1 MSMCVT
7 RKKSLLLLASC
18 FLFASLLVSSV
29 VSADSNLT
37 PSIPVPEVKPVLAQ
51 AVAATVE
58 EVKESAPSTK
68 ISEHSA
74 PLPSLK
80 PSLEALSAE
89 PEVIQVATVTKAELY
104 KPPSKGLFASLF
116 SKNDFSDKQAELY
129 QEVFDLQRRGHLLD
143 ADEKMA
149 GLSDPTLLGHVLA
162 ERYLNTG
169 YEATYD
175 QLKDWLDTYN
185 DHPQATDIFRLASK
199 RKLIGGKLTL
209 MKPKSRKSISGNFA
223 IVAGD
228 GKLYKSS
235 KSRSNG
241 QNGRVKTL
249 VKEVE
254 SQIAKRAPTNA
265 LHLLNND
272 YAVQFMDD
280 VEYDVLRAQIA
291 AAYLYAGKM
300 DQAYRLSEASLKR
313 SGTYVPLAGW
323 VKGLVHWQRGEY
335 ENSARGFEAA
345 ATSPYASGW
354 MISAAGYWASRAHMR
369 SGNVELV
376 SHWLDL
382 AATYPRTFYGLIATR
397 ALGHDINFNWDVPQ
411 LTREHVKY
419 IEGTKRGKR
428 AAALIKVG
436 QLHLA
441 EAELQNI
448 DPKNSI
454 KKQQALLA
462 YASYYQLP
470 ALSLRLGSAFLHP
483 QGGLYDAALYPVT
496 GWQPQG
502 GYRIDQALIYA
513 IVRQESRF
521 RSAASNPSGATG
533 LMQLM
538 PRTANY
544 IAGQDL
550 YNNVSGQYKL
560 QTPEINLEIGQ
571 RYIEELLD
579 HKTVKRDLLSLAIA
593 YNAGPGNLAKWKRER
608 ANIQDP
614 LLFIETIPFN
624 ETRAFVERVL
634 SNYWIYRMRMN
645 QQTPS
650 LDAVAEGKWARYAS
664 QDGGEAKLA
673 KMF

>member
-1 MSMCVT
+1 MQ
-7 RKKSLLLLASC
+7 K
-18 FLFASLLVSSV
+18 
-29 VSADSNLT
+29 VSA
-37 PSIPVPEVKPVLAQ
+37 SIARDVKDKPVPASKPVFY
-51 AVAATVE
+51 
-58 EVKESAPSTK
+58 K
-68 ISEHSA
+68 A
-74 PLPSLK
+74 PLPSSK
-80 PSLEALSAE
+80 PALDSLSADR
-89 PEVIQVATVTKAELY
+89 EVIQVATVTKAELY

-116 SKNDFSDKQAELY
+116 SKNDFSDKQAKTYE
-129 QEVFDLQRRGHLLD
+129 EVFDLQRRGRWQE
-143 ADEKMA
+143 ADEKITK
-149 GLSDPTLLGHVLA
+149 LSDQTLTGHVLA
-162 ERYLNTG
+162 ERYLNSD
-169 YEATYD
+169 YEASYEE
-175 QLKDWLDTYN
+175 LRDWMGLYA
-185 DHPQATDIFRLASK
+185 DHPQASDIYRLAAK
-199 RKLIGGKLTL
+199 RKLIGAKRKLT
-209 MKPKSRKSISGNFA
+209 KPEARQAISGNLA
-223 IVAGD
+223 IVAGH
-228 GKLYKSS
+228 GKSYRPK
-235 KSRSNG
+235 KSRSTS
-241 QNGRVKTL
+241 QSLRVKSL
-249 VKEVE
+249 VKEVRHHVE
-254 SQIAKRAPTNA
+254 RRAPTNA
-265 LHLLNND
+265 LHLLNNN

-280 VEYDVLRAQIA
+280 VEYDLLRAQIA
-291 AAYLYAGKM
+291 AGYLYAGKM

-335 ENSARGFEAA
+335 ADSARGFEAA

-428 AAALIKVG
+428 AAALIKAG
-436 QLHLA
+436 QVHLA

-462 YASYYQLP
+462 YANYYQLP

-544 IAGQDL
+544 VAGQDI
-550 YNNVSGQYKL
+550 YNDANGQHAL
-560 QTPEINLEIGQ
+560 QKPEINLEIGQ
-571 RYIEELLD
+571 SYIEELLD